1 MSRLEEIKEELPYT
15 IRYHPDV
22 ERLISRLE
30 ELEYASRYNGE
41 LNEFLQK
48 RKLHPRTLGRHV
60 VGVVMDYVEE
70 LEEEKYQD
78 PRQGMLEDMHMENE
92 RYKQALENIE
102 ELWANREFNDNLAWD
117 MLLESRQ
124 ALKGESQ

>member
-30 ELEYASRYNGE
+30 ELE
-41 LNEFLQK
+41 NENK
-48 RKLHPRTLGRHV
+48 
-60 VGVVMDYVEE
+60 
-70 LEEEKYQD
+70 
-78 PRQGMLEDMHMENE
+78 

-117 MLLESRQ
+117 MLLEARQ

>member
-1 MSRLEEIKEELPYT
+1 MTDRLKGIQGNWEYERCIKPE
-15 IRYHPDV
+15 DV
-22 ERLISRLE
+22 DYLLER
-30 ELEYASRYNGE
+30 
-41 LNEFLQK
+41 
-48 RKLHPRTLGRHV
+48 
-60 VGVVMDYVEE
+60 VEE
-70 LEEEKYQD
+70 LEFQQESLREKRTWDRKRMKEYWN
-78 PRQGMLEDMHMENE
+78 ENK